1 MLGFGKGAGRILH
14 MLLAHATWI
23 PLSRFKEGAQD
34 ANKAYKASV
43 EGNHR
48 VSKGDIPQP

>member
-1 MLGFGKGAGRILH
+1 MLGFGKGAGRILR

-23 PLSRFKEGAQD
+23 PLSRFKVGAQD
-34 ANKAYKASV
+34 ADQDLEASV

-48 VSKGDIPQP
+48 